1 MVQYDK
7 KILNTLLDSY
17 ENSLLSKGE
26 NKVKIHIAFLF
37 SKKTIPEYF
46 DVSSLA
52 YEDIH
57 AEMKELERKGYIHI
71 VWKKNNHIVQKILLN
86 DLVVED
92 IYCYVK
98 RTPKAINEHN
108 TIQILEEMQKHYH
121 TPLCTDFLKYLIHRI
136 TKGET
141 VKEYIDIKTP
151 DKTRQLIKAIMVI
164 EQNQREFYIREFSIK
179 YLKDSK
185 VLEGLLPLI
194 GKVFRQFSNEF
205 QEMDIYAILAEYSIY
220 NTPNYVYIKGSSGE
234 LRFHHSIIELSSL
247 KQGFGISGED
257 LVSMKMEHLTHI
269 KRIITIEN
277 LTTFFR
283 WSEEDSIIIYLG
295 GYHNSSR
302 RKLLQVIYEQ
312 LPNAQYLH
320 FGDIDV
326 GGYEIYE
333 DLCRKTDIPFQ
344 TYYMDLD
351 TLKTYEKYA
360 KTLTQNDKK
369 RITALLTKHSDYSY
383 MDVLK
388 YMLNKNIKLEQEC
401 VLKENTKG

>member
-26 NKVKIHIAFLF
+26 NKVKIHINFPF

-57 AEMKELERKGYIHI
+57 AEMKELERKGYIYI
-71 VWKKNNHIVQKILLN
+71 VWKKGNHIVQKILLN

-92 IYCYVK
+92 IYAYLK

-108 TIQILEEMQKHYH
+108 TIHILEEMQKYNH
-121 TPLCTDFLKYLIHRI
+121 TPLCSDFLRYLIHRI

-141 VKEYIDIKTP
+141 VKEYIDLKTP
-151 DKTRQLIKAIMVI
+151 DKTRQLIKAITAI
-164 EQNQREFYIREFSIK
+164 ELNQTECYIREFSIK

-185 VLEGLLPLI
+185 ALEGLLPLI
-194 GKVFRQFSNEF
+194 GKVFHQFTNQF
-205 QEMDIYAILAEYSIY
+205 NDMDIYAILAEYSIY

-234 LRFHHSIIELSSL
+234 LCFHHSKIELSSL
-247 KQGFGISGED
+247 KQGIGISGDD
-257 LVSMKMEHLTHI
+257 LISMKMEHLTHI

-283 WSEEDSIIIYLG
+283 WTEEDSMIIYLG

-302 RKLLQVIYEQ
+302 RKLLQMLYKQ
-312 LPNAQYLH
+312 LPHAQYLH

-333 DLCRKTDIPFQ
+333 DLCKKTNIPFQ
-344 TYYMDLD
+344 TYCMDIN

-360 KTLTQNDKK
+360 KTLTINDKK
-369 RITALLTKHSDYSY
+369 RITAILAKHGNYSY
-383 MDVLK
+383 VDVLK
-388 YMLNKNIKLEQEC
+388 YMLEKNIKLEQEC